1 MAKTKAGNHVGG
13 QLLGSG
19 TSPHCHHGEAEAAEP
34 PRDFVNKMSVCLMD
48 VSNGHP
54 VEVIYASSK
63 TISILA
69 TVAPGFR
76 LATVDRSFR
85 SGLLCFQCQT
95 EA

>member
-1 MAKTKAGNHVGG
+1 MWEASCLGLVLRRTSTMARRKRPN
-13 QLLGSG
+13 
-19 TSPHCHHGEAEAAEP
+19 PHEIRKQDE
-34 PRDFVNKMSVCLMD
+34 R
-48 VSNGHP
+48 VSNGYP
-54 VEVIYASSK
+54 VEVVYTSSK

-85 SGLLCFQCQT
+85 SGLLCFQCQA